1 MKHSPEAAAALPRRM
16 VELDALRGIAALS
29 VVLFHYTTHYGN
41 SYGHSAPLWG
51 QMALGKYGVQLFFA
65 ISGFVILMSLERVER
80 ARDFLLGRVA
90 RLYPA
95 YWTGVALTFTVV
107 TVFGLP
113 QREISLAAALANL
126 TMFQELFRVPHVDG
140 VYWTL
145 TVELSFYALMFVL
158 LSARVVDKI
167 IPIIIALVVLQ
178 TVAEWASQGVGQTY
192 VARFA
197 GRPHLQ
203 FFALGILAFKH
214 SRGEVPLISGL
225 ALIGVCIAHE
235 LLVGS
240 TTSLLVL
247 GAILGIAYALSTGA
261 LGWLT
266 WRPLTLLG
274 FISYP
279 LYLVH
284 QNIGYLIILRLEAAG
299 WRPEAAITAALAVAI
314 LLATAI
320 THLVEQPALRLY
332 RQWRRRAQARAS
344 ATVLAVRT
352 GSGR

>member
-1 MKHSPEAAAALPRRM
+1 M

-29 VVLFHYTTHYGN
+29 VVLVHYTTHYGG
-41 SYGHSAPLWG
+41 SYGHSAPLW
-51 QMALGKYGVQLFFA
+51 AELTLGKYGVQLFFA

-95 YWTGVALTFTVV
+95 YWTALALTFTAV
-107 TVFGLP
+107 TVFELP
-113 QREISLAAALANL
+113 HREISAAAALVNL
-126 TMFQELFRVPHVDG
+126 SMFQELLRVPHVDG

-145 TVELSFYALMFVL
+145 TVELSFYALVLVL
-158 LSARVVDKI
+158 LSARVLDKV
-167 IPIIIALVVLQ
+167 IPIFIVLVALQ
-178 TVAEWASQGVGQTY
+178 TVAEWALQGMGQAY
-192 VARFA
+192 AARFA

-203 FFALGILAFKH
+203 FFALGVLAFKH
-214 SRGEVPLISGL
+214 SRGEVSLRS
-225 ALIGVCIAHE
+225 ALILLGVCIAHE

-247 GAILGIAYALSTGA
+247 CAILGIAYALSTGA
-261 LGWLT
+261 LRWLT
-266 WRPLTLLG
+266 WRPLTFLG

-299 WRPEAAITAALAVAI
+299 VRPEAAIAAALAVAI
-314 LLATAI
+314 LLATAV
-320 THLVEQPALRLY
+320 THVVEQPALRLY

>member
-1 MKHSPEAAAALPRRM
+1 MTNSSEASNARHPRL
-16 VELDALRGIAALS
+16 VELDALRGLAALL
-29 VVLFHYTTHYGN
+29 VVLFHYTTHYDR
-41 SYGHSAPLWG
+41 SYGHSAPLWVEV
-51 QMALGKYGVQLFFA
+51 AFGKYGVQLFFA
-65 ISGFVILMSLERVER
+65 ISGFVILMSLERIER

-95 YWTGVALTFTVV
+95 YWAGLSLTFTVV

-113 QREISLAAALANL
+113 QREVSIEAAVVNL
-126 TMFQELFRVPHVDG
+126 TMFQELFRIPHVDG

-145 TVELSFYALMFVL
+145 TVELAFYSLVLVL
-158 LSARVVDKI
+158 LSARVLGKV
-167 IPIIIALVVLQ
+167 IPIFIALVALQ
-178 TVAEWASQGVGQTY
+178 TLAELALQAMGLPY
-192 VARFA
+192 AARFA

-203 FFALGILAFKH
+203 FFALGVLAFKR
-214 SRGEVPLISGL
+214 SRGEVPLPSTL
-225 ALIGVCIAHE
+225 ALVGVCLAHE

-240 TTSLLVL
+240 APPLVL

-284 QNIGYLIILRLEAAG
+284 QNIGYLTIQRLEAAG
-299 WRPEAAITAALAVAI
+299 WRPEAAVAVALAVAL

-320 THLVEQPALRLY
+320 THLVEQPALRLH
-332 RQWRRRAQARAS
+332 REWRRKSKARVS
-344 ATVLAVRT
+344 VLGRT
-352 GSGR
+352 